1 MLRKGLPLLWLVLFT
16 TTFCNPFRI
25 DFYVR
30 QQAPPM
36 AIPLTERLPLSTPF
50 HKYGDV
56 CWERDGA
63 QIEARRRETKRSPAS
78 PIRKRHRIYEREY

>member
-1 MLRKGLPLLWLVLFT
+1 MPDHVHILMRLLKEWTLSLWMKCLMSFVSVPNNSILKAT
-16 TTFCNPFRI
+16 PT
-25 DFYVR
+25 
-30 QQAPPM
+30 
-36 AIPLTERLPLSTPF
+36 LSTHF

-63 QIEARRRETKRSPAS
+63 QIEARLLLSSRPLLAS